1 MTERGQKKK
10 NFQFVSKILSF
21 SPLSILFGVFFEI
34 CLAIQKKNSYNI
46 TKENQHKIG
55 DKT

>member
-10 NFQFVSKILSF
+10 NFQFLSKFFHFRHS
-21 SPLSILFGVFFEI
+21 LFYLGYFFEI